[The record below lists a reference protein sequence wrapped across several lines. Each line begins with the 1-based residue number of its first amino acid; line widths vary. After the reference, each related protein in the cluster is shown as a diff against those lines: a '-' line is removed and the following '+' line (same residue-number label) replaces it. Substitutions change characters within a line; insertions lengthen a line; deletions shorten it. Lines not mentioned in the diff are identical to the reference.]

1 MCVSFNFFDKI
12 FGSFW
17 SLLTIRDMLIE
28 LEVPVIIFVTIEDIS
43 VACNAEAFTQGQNL
57 IVVGSYRTWL
67 FRLLRGSDLNFDA

>member
-28 LEVPVIIFVTIEDIS
+28 LEVPVIIFDIIEDIS
-43 VACNAEAFTQGQNL
+43 VACNAEAFT
-57 IVVGSYRTWL
+57 
-67 FRLLRGSDLNFDA
+67 